1 MKNSYETQIDSLKK
15 QLNEEKTKNKVLS
28 DENNRLKRLVNN
40 LKNNINDYYIK
51 KIKSLENEI
60 SKYKSNLN
68 NIQIDYSVNS
78 VKPGEKLITI
88 NFVSMGIEDVIN
100 YEIPCRNSDLF
111 TRIEEKLNNDFP
123 ILKEHETYFESNGK
137 RIKRFKTLDE
147 NKIETN
153 DIINI
158 FLNDE
163 IGRAHV

>member
-158 FLNDE
+158 FLND
-163 IGRAHV
+163 V